1 MVLLMYSPT
10 VYNQSCQW
18 SSLHGSG
25 KSAISNSSTLLL
37 SSTPSSTAQSH
48 DWGLAL
54 ATGSS
59 LSGYDLFR
67 CAVVLVVTCGLI
79 SGNLI
84 LALAVNCKYSAGILQ
99 FQTRCLLTSIATNH
113 VATGL
118 LVTVWNIYPSLIGC
132 WPYGVLLCQ
141 IQAVLLGSLSQHSSI
156 LWILV
161 ALDRYIFATRRHRY
175 LQLASSKLCVWVA
188 GTTWGLSFAYY
199 TCMVLP
205 YKAFDYSN
213 DGLAGCAPVPQTG
226 VLMLVSTCLLY
237 FPTTMTLLYVYGTVF
252 HSHNSSQ
259 RLVPTTTRTL
269 PVAAAGGQSL
279 VKTAT
284 RYECNDHCT
293 EGYCNVKV
301 EEAVTRSV
309 ATMSLAF
316 IINSTPWIIKQII
329 VACLGNE
336 VAPWLDFVITWSSL
350 SMGIWN
356 PLLCWLLCPPIRDGV
371 RHILSLACACCYTNN
386 YSQPT
391 RRSSTWATEI
401 STVNGLAAPP
411 CEIHPNVGSTFMNV
425 IKPHPNSPATGP
437 TTPIRGIQHLPQIFL
452 PPPPSSV
459 INAAVQV
466 VASPCCSPGRSVGTV
481 EHDERIWGE
490 ILERSLSSNSLHHLH
505 RLHRNHDDEDDDDGN
520 RSSRVVDSA
529 RTPAAASYQQEKR
542 RNGKPPGNWH
552 V

>member
-1 MVLLMYSPT
+1 MVPLMYSPT

-18 SSLHGSG
+18 SNIHDVS
-25 KSAISNSSTLLL
+25 KTVISSNASSLL
-37 SSTPSSTAQSH
+37 SPSSSTAQSR
-48 DWGLAL
+48 DWGLML
-54 ATGSS
+54 ATGTS

-67 CAVVLVVTCGLI
+67 CAVVVIVTCGLI

-118 LVTVWNIYPSLIGC
+118 LVTAWNIYPSLIGC

-141 IQAVLLGSLSQHSSI
+141 IQAVLLGSLNQHSSI

-188 GTTWGLSFAYY
+188 GSTWGLSFAYY
-199 TCMVLP
+199 TSIVLP
-205 YKAFDYSN
+205 YRAFDYSN
-213 DGLAGCAPVPQTG
+213 EGLAGCAPVPQTG

-237 FPTTMTLLYVYGTVF
+237 FPTTMILLYVYGTVF

-259 RLVPTTTRTL
+259 RLVPTTTRTVTL
-269 PVAAAGGQSL
+269 PGQGAHI
-279 VKTAT
+279 VKST

-336 VAPWLDFVITWSSL
+336 VVPWLDFVITWSSL
-350 SMGIWN
+350 SLGVWN

-371 RHILSLACACCYTNN
+371 RHILSMACSCCYTNN

-401 STVNGLAAPP
+401 STVNGLAGPS
-411 CEIHPNVGSTFMNV
+411 CEIHPS
-425 IKPHPNSPATGP
+425 IERQQPKPHPNSPVTGP
-437 TTPIRGIQHLPQIFL
+437 TTPIRGVQYLPNIL
-452 PPPPSSV
+452 PPPPPPSV
-459 INAAVQV
+459 KGSVQV
-466 VASPCCSPGRSVGTV
+466 VASPCCSPGRSIGAVD
-481 EHDERIWGE
+481 HDERIWSE
-490 ILERSLSSNSLHHLH
+490 ILERSLSSSSLHHLH
-505 RLHRNHDDEDDDDGN
+505 RLQRNHDDDEENDLCSN
-520 RSSRVVDSA
+520 QPSRVLDPT
-529 RTPAAASYQQEKR
+529 RTSVAMSYQQEKR
-542 RNGKPPGNWH
+542 RNGKPPVGNWH

>member
-18 SSLHGSG
+18 SSLHGPG

-37 SSTPSSTAQSH
+37 SSAPSSTAAQSH
-48 DWGLAL
+48 DWGLVL

-99 FQTRCLLTSIATNH
+99 F
-113 VATGL
+113 
-118 LVTVWNIYPSLIGC
+118 
-132 WPYGVLLCQ
+132 
-141 IQAVLLGSLSQHSSI
+141 QAVLLGSLSQHSSI

-269 PVAAAGGQSL
+269 PAAAAAAGQSL

-293 EGYCNVKV
+293 EGYCNVMV

-411 CEIHPNVGSTFMNV
+411 CEIHPNMGNTFVNV

-452 PPPPSSV
+452 PPPPSSI

-529 RTPAAASYQQEKR
+529 RTPAAASSSYQPEKR